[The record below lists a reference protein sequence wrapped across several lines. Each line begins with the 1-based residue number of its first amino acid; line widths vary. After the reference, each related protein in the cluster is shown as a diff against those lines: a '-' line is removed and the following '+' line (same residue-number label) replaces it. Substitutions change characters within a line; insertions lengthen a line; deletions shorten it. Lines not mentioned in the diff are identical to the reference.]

1 MNFNLAN
8 PVFEHARRNGSRLAV
23 SVAGSDLSYSELAA
37 LAQRIARWLTAG
49 PSRPPGFVG
58 ILASR
63 SVEAYAG
70 VLGACWAGDAYV
82 PLNPQLPA
90 ERLAQLLR
98 IVQPVALV
106 VDEAGRK
113 ALSGAPRD
121 ACPSRILS
129 GFDELP
135 VYDPEDRPQPAGAED
150 TGYMIFTS
158 GSTGVPK
165 GVLVPNRAVHHLVN
179 MLQEVYGFGPGD
191 RFSKAYNLSFDGSV
205 HDMFTAWNAG
215 GSLHPVPATMLM
227 APMKFIQER
236 RLTVWASVPSTAV
249 FLERLKMLP
258 AGAFPSLRCTIFSGE
273 PLPLRSA
280 LAWQQAAP
288 NSVVDN
294 ICGHTECCVFSTL
307 ERLTDPPNVTPNRGL
322 VAIGKPLPGFE
333 AAVFDESCTPLPA
346 GKEGELAL
354 SGPQVAKGYFLDPER
369 TAARFPVIG
378 GKRWYRTGDLVYRD
392 DSGTY
397 HHLGR
402 IDNQVKILGH
412 RVELGEVEAHLS
424 EICDSDSVA
433 AVAWPVDHGSARGI
447 VAFHC
452 SEGRSPQE
460 IRDAMGRRVP
470 RYAVPTQ
477 VLRLTGIPLT
487 ANGKVDRKAL
497 IEVLEAGGSRMP
509 HPSTSP
515 VVSVG

>member
-8 PVFEHARRNGSRLAV
+8 PLFEHARQNSSRLALSV
-23 SVAGSDLSYSELAA
+23 SGSHFSYGELAA
-37 LAQRIARWLTAG
+37 LAQRTARWLTAG
-49 PSRPPGFVG
+49 PSRKPGFVG

-70 VLGACWAGDAYV
+70 LLGACWAGDAYV
-82 PLNPQLPA
+82 PLNPQLPQ

-98 IVQPVALV
+98 IIQPVALV

-113 ALSGAPRD
+113 ALSGCALEAAPDRVM
-121 ACPSRILS
+121 S
-129 GFDELP
+129 GFDDLP
-135 VYDPEDRPQPAGAED
+135 PHDPRDRPRQVGAED

-165 GVLVPNRAVHHLVN
+165 GVLVPARAVSQLVN
-179 MLQEVYGFGPGD
+179 MLQDLYCFLPED

-215 GSLHPVPATMLM
+215 ASLHPVPANQLM
-227 APMKFIQER
+227 APMKFIQES
-236 RLTVWASVPSTAV
+236 RLTVWTSVPSTAV
-249 FLERLKMLP
+249 FLERLKMLRP
-258 AGAFPSLRCTIFSGE
+258 GAYPSLRYSIFSGE

-280 LAWQQAAP
+280 LAWKRAAC
-288 NSVVDN
+288 NSTVDN

-307 ERLTDPPNVTPNRGL
+307 ERLSDPPNVTPNRGL

-333 AAVFDESCTPLPA
+333 AAVFDESCTPLPPGA
-346 GKEGELAL
+346 EGELAL
-354 SGPQVAKGYFLDPER
+354 SGPQVAKGYFQDAER
-369 TAARFPVIG
+369 TAARFPVID
-378 GKRWYRTGDLVYRD
+378 GKTWYRTGDLVYRD
-392 DSGTY
+392 DAGIY

-402 IDNQVKILGH
+402 IDHQVKILGH
-412 RVELGEVEAHLS
+412 RVELGEVEAHLA

-452 SEGRSPQE
+452 CEGRSQQE
-460 IRDAMGRRVP
+460 IRDGMLKRVA

-477 VLRLTGIPLT
+477 VLRLASIPLT
-487 ANGKVDRKAL
+487 ANGKVDRQAL
-497 IEVLEAGGSRMP
+497 IEMLERA
-509 HPSTSP
+509 P
-515 VVSVG
+515 VGVQADAVEAAQ

>member
-1 MNFNLAN
+1 MNYNLAA
-8 PVFEHARRNGSRLAV
+8 PMFQHSLTNGLSLAL
-23 SVAGSDLSYSELAA
+23 SVADHDLSYSELAV
-37 LAQRIARWLTAG
+37 LAQRTARWLTAG
-49 PSRPPGFVG
+49 SSRPPGFVG

-63 SVEAYAG
+63 SVEAYVG

-82 PLNPQLPA
+82 PLNPQLPE

-98 IVQPVALV
+98 IIQPVAVV

-113 ALSGAPRD
+113 ALTGRALE
-121 ACPSRILS
+121 ACPARILG

-135 VYDPEDRPQPAGAED
+135 LHDPQDRPVAVDAEH

-165 GVLVPNRAVHHLVN
+165 GVLVPVRAVHHLVN
-179 MLQEVYGFGPGD
+179 MLQELYGFRAED

-205 HDMFTAWNAG
+205 HDMFTTWNAG
-215 GSLHPVPATMLM
+215 ASLHPVPANQLM
-227 APMKFIQER
+227 APMKFIQDR
-236 RLTVWASVPSTAV
+236 KLTVWASVPSTAV
-249 FLERLKMLP
+249 FLEQLKMLQP
-258 AGAFPSLRCTIFSGE
+258 GAFPSLRYTIFSGE

-280 LAWQQAAP
+280 LAWRRAAP
-288 NSVVDN
+288 NSEVDN

-307 ERLTDPPNVTPNRGL
+307 ERLSDSPNVTPNRGL

-346 GKEGELAL
+346 GEEGELAL

-378 GKRWYRTGDLVYRD
+378 GRTWYRTGDLVCRD
-392 DSGTY
+392 ESGTY

-402 IDNQVKILGH
+402 IDRQIKILGH
-412 RVELGEVEAHLS
+412 RVELGEIEAHLS

-433 AVAWPVDHGSARGI
+433 AVAWPVEHGSARGI

-452 SEGRSPQE
+452 NENCSPQE
-460 IRDAMGRRVP
+460 IRDAMLLRVP

-477 VLRLTGIPLT
+477 VLRLPSMPLT
-487 ANGKVDRKAL
+487 SNGKVDRVAL
-497 IEVLEAGGSRMP
+497 IEALER
-509 HPSTSP
+509 
-515 VVSVG
+515 

>member
-1 MNFNLAN
+1 MNFNLAY
-8 PVFEHARRNGSRLAV
+8 PVFEHARKNGSRLALSV
-23 SVAGSDLSYSELAA
+23 SGNDLSYRELAA
-37 LAQRIARWLTAG
+37 LAQRTARWLTAG
-49 PSRPPGFVG
+49 PSRKPGFVG

-63 SVEAYAG
+63 SAEAYVG

-82 PLNPQLPA
+82 PLNPQLPQ

-98 IVQPVALV
+98 IIQPVALV

-113 ALSGAPRD
+113 ALTGCALEASPA
-121 ACPSRILS
+121 RILHR
-129 GFDELP
+129 FDELP
-135 VYDPEDRPQPAGAED
+135 PHEPEDTPRQVGAED

-165 GVLVPNRAVHHLVN
+165 GVLVPARAVSHLVN
-179 MLQEVYGFGPGD
+179 MLQELYGFQPED

-215 GSLHPVPATMLM
+215 ASLHPVPANQLM

-236 RLTVWASVPSTAV
+236 QLTVWASVPSTAV
-249 FLERLKMLP
+249 FMERLKMLQP
-258 AGAFPSLRCTIFSGE
+258 GAFPSLRYSIFSGE

-280 LAWQQAAP
+280 LAWSAAAP
-288 NSVVDN
+288 NSTVDN
-294 ICGHTECCVFSTL
+294 ICGHTECCVLSTL
-307 ERLTDPPNVTPNRGL
+307 ERLSDPPNITPNRGL

-333 AAVFDESCTPLPA
+333 AAVFDESCTPLPP

-354 SGPQVAKGYFLDPER
+354 SGPQVAKGYFQDPGR
-369 TAARFPVIG
+369 TAARFPAID
-378 GKRWYRTGDLVYRD
+378 GKTWYRTGDLVYRD
-392 DSGTY
+392 DAGIY

-402 IDNQVKILGH
+402 IDHQVKILGH
-412 RVELGEVEAHLS
+412 RVELGEVEAHLA

-452 SEGRSPQE
+452 CEGRSPQE
-460 IRDAMGRRVP
+460 IRDAMLKRIP
-470 RYAVPTQ
+470 RYAVPAQ
-477 VLRLTGIPLT
+477 VYRLAIIPLT
-487 ANGKVDRKAL
+487 ANGKVDRQAL
-497 IEVLEAGGSRMP
+497 IEVLERTPGG
-509 HPSTSP
+509 
-515 VVSVG
+515 V